1 MQMCGK
7 NKERGAVEVEVTVIL
22 PIAILSVAM
31 LLYLSLFLYQRANL
45 QACLETSLVYYKSE
59 VTETYVTKDSGVAY
73 PGQPAEDR

>member
-31 LLYLSLFLYQRANL
+31 LLYLSLFL
-45 QACLETSLVYYKSE
+45 
-59 VTETYVTKDSGVAY
+59 
-73 PGQPAEDR
+73 